1 MTPADFALAPGAPSG
16 GDGVDDL
23 PIGGGVPVPAVPTHG
38 SARDLVIVW
47 SSKDVSTHNEVKHA
61 NMRRTVSA
69 FASYRDLSVIT
80 AAQPPRE
87 SSGTLAVWTS
97 PVTAP
102 DEVYTK
108 PVRSEAH
115 QRNWLFIIIEQNVRI
130 GEEDRQ

>member
-1 MTPADFALAPGAPSG
+1 MGVRVPHRLGLAALVPLALRAPPG
-16 GDGVDDL
+16 GDGVNDL
-23 PIGGGVPVPAVPTHG
+23 PVSEGVPVPAVPTHG

-102 DEVYTK
+102 DEVRAK
-108 PVRSEAH
+108 PVWSEVH
-115 QRNWLFIIIEQNVRI
+115 QRNWLFINIK
-130 GEEDRQ
+130 